1 MLDWLL
7 LPLDLARGHQLDG
20 AVSWHG
26 RLMVLAWGVLLPAG
40 VIMARFFKITP
51 NQNWPTKLDNK
62 VWWYSHMTLQY
73 VGGLA
78 MLLAL
83 ALIWRTVGL
92 SGWSLHTSLGWIVLV
107 SAAGQYLSGWLRGT
121 KGGPTAPAKDGSLRG
136 DHYDMTRRR
145 KVFELAHKTVGYL
158 ALLLS
163 LAAIATGFWL
173 VNAPRWMPL
182 LWGLWWLVLAVVWI
196 VLQRR
201 GFAVDTYQ
209 AIWGP
214 DPTHPGNSSATTWG
228 MRRRNA
234 KTDHDKP

>member
-7 LPLDLARGHQLDG
+7 LPLDLSRDHQVG
-20 AVSWHG
+20 FAATWHG
-26 RLMVLAWGVLLPAG
+26 RLMVLGWSVLLPFG
-40 VIMARFFKITP
+40 VIVARFFKITP
-51 NQNWPTKLDNK
+51 RQNWPGQLDNK
-62 VWWYSHMTLQY
+62 MWWHSHLTLQY
-73 VGGLA
+73 IGGLA

-83 ALIWRTVGL
+83 ALIWRTAAF
-92 SGWSLHTSLGWIVLV
+92 SGWSLHTLLGWIVV
-107 SAAGQYLSGWLRGT
+107 ASALGQFLSGWLRGT
-121 KGGPTAPAKDGSLRG
+121 KGGPTARAADSTFRG

-145 KVFELAHKTVGYL
+145 KVFEHGHKAVGYL

-182 LWGLWWLVLAVVWI
+182 VWGAWCLALAFAWV
-196 VLQRR
+196 VLQRQ

-214 DPTHPGNSSATTWG
+214 DPRHPGNRLVTNWG
-228 MRRRNA
+228 MRRRIH
-234 KTDHDKP
+234 TEDRDKP